1 MKAVFT
7 NTARVDAAR
16 GAGRP
21 EATYLLERL
30 VDVCA
35 EEMNLDPA
43 EIRRRN
49 FIPVEAF
56 PYQTPV
62 VQCYDSGD
70 YPAALDK
77 ALNLS
82 DSVSYTHL
90 TLPTTPYV

>member
-1 MKAVFT
+1 
-7 NTARVDAAR
+7 
-16 GAGRP
+16 
-21 EATYLLERL
+21 
-30 VDVCA
+30 
-35 EEMNLDPA
+35 MNLDPA

-77 ALNLS
+77 ALNLADYEGFS
-82 DSVSYTHL
+82 ARAEEAKSRGKRRGIGLSSY
-90 TLPTTPYV
+90 VEACG